1 MNKDK
6 LTGLFWGVLVCG
18 LITWTCRFCVNKPVP
33 VVERSLVIDTVL
45 FYKPVPQD
53 SVVVR
58 YVTKV
63 LPVVPNTGNGISTR
77 TDTMTGVADSAEV
90 IIPITQKI
98 YEDSIYKAYVSGYD
112 VALDSI
118 AVYSKTVTIREK
130 ELTTKQPRLGF
141 GIICGAGYGRQGLSP
156 FIGMGVYY
164 RIGK

>member
-1 MNKDK
+1 MNNDK
-6 LTGLFWGVLVCG
+6 LTGLFWGVLICG
-18 LITWTCRFCVNKPVP
+18 LVTWTFRFCGNKSVP

-45 FYKPVPQD
+45 FYKPVPHD

-98 YEDSIYKAYVSGYD
+98 YEDSTYKAFVSGYD

-118 AVYSKTVTIREK
+118 AVYNKTVTIREK
-130 ELTTKQPRLGF
+130 ELATKQPRLGF